1 MVPKKGIFKREK
13 LYLQQLTTKKN
24 IINIIPIFTFIKRFL
39 SLVSVMLKA
48 QPGTRLLSGEK
59 GKKSARLPTRSPD
72 FPFSQFLAIF
82 SPHSPKWKACLQ
94 NYKQTSGE
102 FFANLFQAPR

>member
-39 SLVSVMLKA
+39 SLVRVMLKA

-59 GKKSARLPTRSPD
+59 GKKPTR
-72 FPFSQFLAIF
+72 L
-82 SPHSPKWKACLQ
+82 PHSPRLPLFPIPRDIQLPLPQMERLFTELHANKWGVF
-94 NYKQTSGE
+94 S
-102 FFANLFQAPR
+102 

>member
-1 MVPKKGIFKREK
+1 MVPKKGILKREK

-39 SLVSVMLKA
+39 SLVRVMLKA

-59 GKKSARLPTRSPD
+59 GKKSARLPRS
-72 FPFSQFLAIF
+72 L
-82 SPHSPKWKACLQ
+82 
-94 NYKQTSGE
+94 
-102 FFANLFQAPR
+102 

>member
-1 MVPKKGIFKREK
+1 MVPKEGIFKREK

-39 SLVSVMLKA
+39 SLVRVMLKA

-59 GKKSARLPTRSPD
+59 GKKSAGLPRSP
-72 FPFSQFLAIF
+72 
-82 SPHSPKWKACLQ
+82 
-94 NYKQTSGE
+94 
-102 FFANLFQAPR
+102 